1 MPQPNTANV
10 QPWEGP
16 GAKTSA
22 GRVLS
27 SAMGETSGKLTRFE
41 GIGHRVFENSA
52 IGIAVTDM
60 DGRFL
65 SANAAYQ
72 ELVGYPEEEL
82 RALTFLELTH
92 EGDRKKNRELIEE
105 LLADKTAQF
114 QIDKRYRRK
123 DGRII
128 WVSNNVSLIP
138 GDAGSPRC
146 IIAIVKDITKRK
158 QTEALLAGENR
169 LLEMVAQGDSL
180 SSILTALCRLFEELC
195 SGSLTS
201 VLLLDAT
208 TRQLWHGAA
217 PSLPAEY
224 TEAINGGVIGP
235 SAGSCGTAAYRGEPV
250 IVSDIAVDPLWRDY
264 RDIALAHGLRA
275 CWSMPLFSTERRV
288 LGTFATYFRQPGAPT
303 QQQQDVIE
311 HLAHLANIAI
321 ERTRAQEALRRS
333 KAYLAQAQK
342 LSRTGSF
349 GWNIASGELFWSEET
364 FCIVGFDPA
373 VKPTLDLVF
382 KRVHPEDIRLVQQ
395 TLDLAVRDGS
405 NLDFEHRLLLPDGSV
420 KYVHV
425 VARPVADPSGKLEF
439 VGAVMDVTPAK
450 QAFRQIQELKDQLH
464 RENIV
469 LREQVD
475 AASMFEEIVGN
486 SPALQ
491 EMLARVAK
499 VAHTESTVLIMGET
513 GTGKEL
519 IARAIHKRSAR
530 SGHAFVSVNCAAI
543 PPSLIAS
550 ELFGHEKGAFT
561 GALQR
566 RPGRFELA
574 QGGTLFLD
582 EVGELPA
589 EIQVALLRVLQERE
603 FERVGGAQPI
613 RADVRVIAATNR
625 DLKAAIIAGKF
636 RSDLYYRLNV
646 FPIEMPSLH
655 ARKEDIPMLT
665 EYFIHRYA
673 GQMGK
678 KISRIRRKTLA
689 LFQSYP
695 WPGNIRELQNVIERS
710 LILCETD
717 TFSVD
722 ESWLAREPVGAGSLT
737 QPLPKKL
744 ATDEK
749 AMIEIALAATRGRI
763 SGPAGAATKLGMPAS
778 TLESKIR
785 ALKINKHQF
794 RASP

>member
-1 MPQPNTANV
+1 MPQPNTTSV
-10 QPWEGP
+10 QQRGVP
-16 GAKTSA
+16 GADTSA
-22 GRVLS
+22 RIALS
-27 SAMGETSGKLTRFE
+27 LAMGETSGSLTRFE

-52 IGIAVTDM
+52 IGIAITNL

-72 ELVGYPEEEL
+72 ELVGYSEEEL

-92 EGDRKKNRELIEE
+92 EEDRKKNRLLIEE
-105 LLADKTAQF
+105 LLAGKTAQF

-123 DGRII
+123 DGRLI
-128 WVSNNVSLIP
+128 WVSNNISLIP

-146 IIAIVKDITKRK
+146 VMAIVKDITRRK
-158 QTEALLAGENR
+158 QTEALLAGENHI
-169 LLEMVAQGDSL
+169 LEMVAQGHPL
-180 SSILTALCRLFEELC
+180 PSILAALCRLFEELC
-195 SGSLTS
+195 AGALTS
-201 VLLLDAT
+201 VLLLDPT

-217 PSLPAEY
+217 PSLPAKY
-224 TEAINGGVIGP
+224 IEAINGGVIGP
-235 SAGSCGTAAYRGEPV
+235 AAGSCGTAAFRAEPV
-250 IVSDIAVDPLWRDY
+250 VVSDIATDPLWRDY
-264 RDIALAHGLRA
+264 SEIALSHGLRA
-275 CWSMPLFSTERRV
+275 CWSTPLFSTERRV

-303 QQQQDVIE
+303 QQQREVTEQ
-311 HLAHLANIAI
+311 LAHLASIAI

-333 KAYLAQAQK
+333 EAYLAEAQK

-349 GWNIASGELFWSEET
+349 GWNVASGELFWSAET
-364 FCIVGFDPA
+364 FCIVGSDPGI
-373 VKPTLDLVF
+373 KPTLDLVF
-382 KRVHPEDIRLVQQ
+382 QRVHPEDLGLVQR
-395 TLDLAVRDGS
+395 TLDRAVRDGI
-405 NLDFEHRLLLPDGSV
+405 NLDFEHRLLMPDGSA
-420 KYVHV
+420 KYIRVMG
-425 VARPVADPSGKLEF
+425 RPVTDPSGKLEF

-475 AASMFEEIVGN
+475 AASMFDEIVGN
-486 SPALQ
+486 SRPLQ
-491 EMLARVAK
+491 EVLARVAK
-499 VAHTESTVLIMGET
+499 VAQTESTVLIMGET

-519 IARAIHKRSAR
+519 IARAIHKRSTR
-530 SGHAFVSVNCAAI
+530 SGPAFVSVNCAAI

-582 EVGELPA
+582 EVGDLPA

-603 FERVGGAQPI
+603 FVRVGGAQPI

-625 DLKAAIIAGKF
+625 DLKTAIIAGKF

-655 ARKEDIPMLT
+655 ARKEDIPLLT
-665 EYFIHRYA
+665 EYFIHRFA
-673 GQMGK
+673 AQMGK
-678 KISRIRRKTLA
+678 RISRISRKTLT

-710 LILCETD
+710 LIICETE

-722 ESWLAREPVGAGSLT
+722 ESWLAREPLEADPATLPLSL
-737 QPLPKKL
+737 KL

-749 AMIEIALAATRGRI
+749 TMIEIALTGTRGRV
-763 SGPAGAATKLGMPAS
+763 SGPAGAAIKLGMPAS

-785 ALKINKHQF
+785 VHKINKHRF
-794 RASP
+794 RAT